1 MTPSAQA
8 AAHDA
13 NFIEAIGLL
22 AELAPAGSRA
32 AFGAVQVVV
41 SGVPVAFFN
50 AGWVVEPPAPD
61 DLAAAVSH
69 LRGSSVPFVLHVRSD
84 LDCEDTVAGLG
95 LRADGVLP
103 CFALAPRP
111 IPPVPAGLEIR
122 RVGPGEWD
130 DFSMVTATGFGMPR
144 ELLDALYSPKMLDL
158 PIVRAYLAV
167 AGGEPVATAV
177 AIRTGTTLGVYNI
190 ATVPEA
196 RGHGYGT
203 AVTWNLMRD
212 TEPGWEVAVLQASDM
227 GRPIYERMGFQ
238 LVREFVEFGVAPSE

>member
-1 MTPSAQA
+1 MTPSEQA

-13 NFIEAIGLL
+13 NFVEAIGLM
-22 AELAPAGSRA
+22 ADLAPAGSRA
-32 AFGAVQVVV
+32 TFGAVPVVL

-50 AGWVVEPPAPD
+50 AGWVIEPPEAD
-61 DLAAAVSH
+61 DLAAAVGH
-69 LRGSSVPFVLHVRSD
+69 LRQSSVPFVLHVRSD
-84 LDCEDTVAGLG
+84 LDCEDTVGALG

-111 IPPVPAGLEIR
+111 IPPGPASLEIL
-122 RVGPGEWD
+122 RVGPDEWD
-130 DFSMVTATGFGMPR
+130 DFSMVTARGFGMPR
-144 ELLDALYSPKMLDL
+144 ELLDALYSPNMLDL

-167 AGGEPVATAV
+167 ANDEPVATAV

-196 RGHGYGT
+196 RGRGYGT

-227 GRPIYERMGFQ
+227 GRPIYERMGFR
-238 LVREFVEFGVAPSE
+238 LVREFLEFAIS